1 MYKSP
6 VTEIPWTWLAIRAS
20 GITAWGLL
28 TTVVLWGGLL
38 RLRLGKV
45 GDTGFKRS
53 HFIAYAAWP
62 FATAHYVL
70 AGTDALSEWS
80 MAFIIAGSALLV
92 FGLLARGFVP
102 APAPARP
109 VRGYMNMTAIDT
121 NKPAAVSTATTT
133 RRVRDR
139 KKAMPDIVG

>member
-20 GITAWGLL
+20 GMTAWGLL
-28 TTVVLWGGLL
+28 TAVVLWGSLL

-45 GDTGFKRS
+45 GDTWFKRS
-53 HFIAYAAWP
+53 HFIAYATWS

-70 AGTDALSEWS
+70 AGTDAPSEWS

-92 FGLLARGFVP
+92 FGLLARGFAP

-109 VRGYMNMTAIDT
+109 VRG
-121 NKPAAVSTATTT
+121 
-133 RRVRDR
+133 
-139 KKAMPDIVG
+139 